1 LGGSLNVRGLEEGE
15 FVGDSYAYDQT
26 EFGVALLPLLRTVR
40 NLFPHKQS
48 TNPPSAEPAATNIG
62 GIDLAN
68 TYVKIF
74 YDRGRV
80 FETKSLGEILNPAHG
95 VKGYGI
101 AAEMRGIAFIMNKRA
116 NLTIGYARSPDSLL
130 HRRGVVVTGLSLDF

>member
-1 LGGSLNVRGLEEGE
+1 M
-15 FVGDSYAYDQT
+15 
-26 EFGVALLPLLRTVR
+26 RTVR
-40 NLFPHKQS
+40 NLFPQGKK
-48 TNPPSAEPAATNIG
+48 TNDATQAEPTPTNIG
-62 GIDLAN
+62 GLDLAN
-68 TYVKIF
+68 TYLKVF

-80 FETKSLGEILNPAHG
+80 FDTKSLGEILNPAHG

-116 NLTIGYARSPDSLL
+116 NLTIGYARSPDSVL